1 MKSKNNLT
9 ITGTLVTDVVVPS
22 GRRYAHFTLVH
33 NFGRGVPSLYLPCR
47 IPGGILDGILASGLK
62 KGDAVTVKAY
72 IRPYG
77 GSIEA
82 VVKKMTVER

>member
-1 MKSKNNLT
+1 M
-9 ITGTLVTDVVVPS
+9 
-22 GRRYAHFTLVH
+22 
-33 NFGRGVPSLYLPCR
+33 YLPCR

>member
-9 ITGTLVTDVVVPS
+9 ITGTLVSDIVVLS
-22 GRRYAHFTLVH
+22 AHRYGHFTLVH
-33 NFGRGVPSLYLPCR
+33 NFGGGIPSMYLRCR
-47 IPGGILDGILASGLK
+47 IPGGILDSILALGLK

-77 GSIEA
+77 NSVGA
-82 VVKKMTVER
+82 VVKELRTDR

>member
-9 ITGTLVTDVVVPS
+9 ITGTLVTGVVVPS
-22 GRRYAHFTLVH
+22 GRRYGHFTLVH
-33 NFGRGVPSLYLPCR
+33 NFGGGVPSLYLPCR

-62 KGDAVTVKAY
+62 KSDAVTVTAY

-77 GSIEA
+77 SSVEA
-82 VVKKMTVER
+82 VVKKMTVVR